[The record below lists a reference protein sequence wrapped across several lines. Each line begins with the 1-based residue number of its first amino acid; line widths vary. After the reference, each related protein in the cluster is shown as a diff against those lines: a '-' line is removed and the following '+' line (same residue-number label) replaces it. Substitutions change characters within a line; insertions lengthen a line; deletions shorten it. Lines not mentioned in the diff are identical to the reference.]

1 MQSSIPQI
9 AFVNFSVIQEKQII
23 NLISQVT
30 TKAYSY
36 FKPKIKWDLTVS
48 SLSARETQQ
57 LNIKYRDQHYIPD
70 VLSFPINENNNI
82 YSCWK
87 VRMLGDI
94 VLCLEAIKTAAIKKK
109 INFEKELIMIYLHGL
124 LHLLGYNH
132 PDQGKLET
140 MNKISI
146 EIINYES

>member
-1 MQSSIPQI
+1 
-9 AFVNFSVIQEKQII
+9 
-23 NLISQVT
+23 
-30 TKAYSY
+30 
-36 FKPKIKWDLTVS
+36 
-48 SLSARETQQ
+48 
-57 LNIKYRDQHYIPD
+57 
-70 VLSFPINENNNI
+70 
-82 YSCWK
+82 
-87 VRMLGDI
+87 MLGDI